1 MNRTV
6 FRWLLGCACAA
17 AWMHAQALPAAESIL
32 DRFVEV
38 TGGKAA
44 YEKHTSEVLVGKVTF
59 AVMGLTGQL
68 TRYSAAPNKE
78 YSVVELGPLGKIETG
93 VSGQVA
99 WEKSAILGPRIKSG
113 DEREQ
118 ALRHSRFN
126 SPLEWRKAY
135 TRAETTGTDTV
146 NGEECYKVV
155 VTPASGKPE
164 TQFYSKKTGFLLKT
178 TATASSP
185 MGEMAVEVEISGYK
199 DFGGV
204 LYPTRSRQKGG
215 GQAME
220 ITITEVRLNEAVP
233 GEYFEL
239 PADVKALVGQEAR
252 Q

>member
-1 MNRTV
+1 MKHTAFLLFVAARTAA
-6 FRWLLGCACAA
+6 LLQ
-17 AWMHAQALPAAESIL
+17 AQPLPSAESIL
-32 DRFVEV
+32 DHFVEV

-44 YEKHTSEVLVGKVTF
+44 YQKHTSEVLVGKVTF
-59 AVMGLTGQL
+59 AVMGLTGEL
-68 TRYSAAPNKE
+68 TRYSTAPNKE
-78 YSVVELGPLGKIETG
+78 YSVVVLGPLGKIETG
-93 VSGQVA
+93 VSGEVA

-118 ALRHSRFN
+118 AVRHARFN
-126 SPLEWRKAY
+126 SPLTWRTAY
-135 TRAETTGTDTV
+135 AKAETTGTDNV

-155 VTPASGKPE
+155 LTPASGKPE

-185 MGEMAVEVEISGYK
+185 MGDMAVEVEVSGYK
-199 DFGGV
+199 NFGGV

-220 ITITEVRLNEAVP
+220 IAITEVRLDEAVP
-233 GEYFEL
+233 AELFEL
-239 PADVKALVGQEAR
+239 PADVKALAGQEAR